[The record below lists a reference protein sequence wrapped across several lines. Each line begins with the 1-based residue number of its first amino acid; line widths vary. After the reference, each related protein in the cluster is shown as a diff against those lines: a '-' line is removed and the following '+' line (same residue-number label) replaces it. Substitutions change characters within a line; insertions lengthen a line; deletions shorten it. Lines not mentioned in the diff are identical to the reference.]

1 MLVGMTA
8 HTERW
13 GAEIRRLRSERGWTI
28 LELARRVDSQPAHVS
43 RIERGI
49 NAPSDDLRIRIAT
62 ALGVRVEQ
70 IFTYPDTTRAAAS

>member
-1 MLVGMTA
+1 MLNGMTA

-13 GAEIRRLRSERGWTI
+13 GAEIRRLRLDRGWTI
-28 LELARRVDSQPAHVS
+28 LELARRVDAQPGHLS

-49 NAPSDDLRIRIAT
+49 NAPSDDLRIRIAA

-70 IFTYPDTTRAAAS
+70 IFTYPDTTKAAS

>member
-1 MLVGMTA
+1 MLNGMTA

-13 GAEIRRLRSERGWTI
+13 GAEIRRLRTERGWTI
-28 LELARRVDSQPAHVS
+28 LELARRADSQPAHIS

-49 NAPSDDLRIRIAT
+49 NAPSDELRMRVAA

-70 IFTYPDTTRAAAS
+70 IFTYPDTTKAAS